1 MTRQGRNS
9 RMKKALKVAGIATIV
24 CAGAAV
30 VALVAKDIINYK
42 RKLNEPDIEEE
53 DDDYEDDEYLFEDD
67 SFDDDAES

>member
-30 VALVAKDIINYK
+30 VAIVAKGIIDYK
-42 RKLNEPDIEEE
+42 RELDELDFEE
-53 DDDYEDDEYLFEDD
+53 DDDDDLFEDD
-67 SFDDDAES
+67 SFDDDEFNT

>member
-30 VALVAKDIINYK
+30 VVLVAKGIIDYK
-42 RKLNEPDIEEE
+42 RELDELDFEE
-53 DDDYEDDEYLFEDD
+53 DDDDDLFEDD
-67 SFDDDAES
+67 SFDDDEFED